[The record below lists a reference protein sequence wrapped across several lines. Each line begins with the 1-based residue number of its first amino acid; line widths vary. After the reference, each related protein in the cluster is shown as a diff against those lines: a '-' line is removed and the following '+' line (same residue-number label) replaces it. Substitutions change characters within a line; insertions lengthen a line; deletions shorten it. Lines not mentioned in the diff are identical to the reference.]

1 MTHSYSAADLK
12 RMFGLSAATLRALAQ
27 AGHINPAESG
37 PRARYSFQDLLVL
50 RMVSALSAAKIPFG
64 KINTAL
70 KIIRSSLPGAG
81 LNTLSVSSAVRAG
94 EEGGAGEARGKG
106 RGNVTVFEAR
116 NAIKPFRRNAQ
127 QLFERGVALE
137 ERDPEAARQAY
148 VESLSADTHHVESRL
163 NLGRLLHLRG
173 EHAAAEEIYRAGL
186 TENALLSFNLA
197 LLLEDLERE
206 SEAIIAYRDAL
217 AHDPGLADA
226 HFNLSRLH
234 ERAGRSQDAFRH
246 LLAFHRLTRDHGV
259 GSSKRSRAKS
269 RA

>member
-1 MTHSYSAADLK
+1 MTHAYSTADLK
-12 RMFGLSAATLRALAQ
+12 RMFGLSAATLRALSQ
-27 AGHINPAESG
+27 AGHINAAKSG
-37 PRARYSFQDLLVL
+37 QRVQYSFQDLLVL

-64 KINTAL
+64 KIDTAL
-70 KIIRSSLPGAG
+70 KIIRSSLPGAR
-81 LNTLSVSSAVRAG
+81 LDTLVSG
-94 EEGGAGEARGKG
+94 EVATGESKNKSR
-106 RGNVTVFEAR
+106 NVTVFERRKASKPTRAR
-116 NAIKPFRRNAQ
+116 AQ
-127 QLFERGVALE
+127 ELFERALALE
-137 ERDPEAARQAY
+137 ERDPEGARQAY
-148 VESLSADTHHVESRL
+148 LESLSADAHYVESRI

-173 EHAAAEEIYRAGL
+173 EHAAAEEVYRAGL

-234 ERAGRSQDAFRH
+234 EKAGRSQDAFRH

-259 GSSKRSRAKS
+259 KRRRRS
-269 RA
+269 

>member
-1 MTHSYSAADLK
+1 MSHSYSAADLK
-12 RMFGLSAATLRALAQ
+12 RMFGVSAATLRALAQ
-27 AGHINPAESG
+27 AGHINPARSG

-64 KINTAL
+64 KINIAL

-81 LNTLSVSSAVRAG
+81 LNTLSSGAVTAA
-94 EEGGAGEARGKG
+94 EEGGRSK
-106 RGNVTVFEAR
+106 GNVTVFEPR
-116 NAIKPFRRNAQ
+116 NTIKPFRGRAGELRAQ
-127 QLFERGVALE
+127 DLFEQGVALE

-148 VESLSADTHHVESRL
+148 MESLSADTHHVESRL
-163 NLGRLLHLRG
+163 NLGRLLHLSG
-173 EHAAAEEIYRAGL
+173 EHAAAEDIYRAGL

-234 ERAGRSQDAFRH
+234 EKAGRSQDAFRH
-246 LLAFHRLTRDHGV
+246 LLTFHRLTRDHGV
-259 GSSKRSRAKS
+259 GGNKRSRAKS